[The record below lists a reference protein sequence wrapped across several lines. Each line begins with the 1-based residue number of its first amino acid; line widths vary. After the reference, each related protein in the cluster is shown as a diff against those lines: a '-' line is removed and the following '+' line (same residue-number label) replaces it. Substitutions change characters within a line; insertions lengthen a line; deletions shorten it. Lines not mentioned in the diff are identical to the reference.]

1 MLAAPFFIMPE
12 LARFYGIIIR
22 MFVEAGEPHKR
33 PHFHAYYSGEVAIYG
48 LSPVELIGGGL
59 PRKQARL
66 VEAWAELH
74 EDELHADWQRLQ
86 SGQLPVPIEPLK

>member
-1 MLAAPFFIMPE
+1 MLAAPFLFMPE

-33 PHFHAYYSGEVAIYG
+33 PHFHAYYTDQVAVYG
-48 LSPVELIGGGL
+48 LSPVELIAGGI

-66 VEAWAELH
+66 VEAWGELH
-74 EDELHADWQRLQ
+74 EDELNADWQRLQ
-86 SGQLPVPIEPLK
+86 SGQLPAPIEPLK